1 MDSPRVGPEREKGK
15 STTSSTPLAAVASF
29 WKDFDLEKE
38 RSTLDE
44 QGLRIAENQE
54 NSQKNRRKLA
64 ESTRDFRKASNEDKF
79 SLFNSLLKG
88 YQEEVD
94 NLTKRAKYGENAFL
108 NIYQKLYEA
117 PDPYPVIASIAFGQV
132 DSCGYW
138 EWHDEVLP
146 DRALV
151 VISNIKAQLDV
162 ATVKVSNLSS
172 ALDAVK
178 IERVN
183 LKEKVNIMEAINNY
197 QVIKS
202 RDLEEKLRKM
212 KMCFLASCA
221 LFVGFVA
228 ALLMK

>member
-1 MDSPRVGPEREKGK
+1 MKTSSACSTLCSRDTKKRLTISPREPSTGK
-15 STTSSTPLAAVASF
+15 MLFLTFTRNYMRPQILIRSLLQLLGAVIAVKLPTFTSTTILNP
-29 WKDFDLEKE
+29 
-38 RSTLDE
+38 
-44 QGLRIAENQE
+44 G
-54 NSQKNRRKLA
+54 RRFYKCPK
-64 ESTRDFRKASNEDKF
+64 RD
-79 SLFNSLLKG
+79 
-88 YQEEVD
+88 
-94 NLTKRAKYGENAFL
+94 
-108 NIYQKLYEA
+108 
-117 PDPYPVIASIAFGQV
+117 FGQV